1 MLGSEKAQEESEG
14 MGCEVELS
22 GFGKVVAERPNQSY
36 DSSHRQLR
44 VGECTLYLAATSR
57 GSFK

>member
-22 GFGKVVAERPNQSY
+22 GFGKVAERPNQSY

-57 GSFK
+57 GSSK